1 MDVLERL
8 PDAELEVMQ
17 ALWAQKAYPASSG
30 ELMEALAGKLL
41 ADAHPAQ
48 TALPAGGAGLC
59 PPGQGRAEQPLHPGW
74 CAGRTIWP
82 QRAGNFSKSSTR
94 LPASLVAALMDS
106 KAISQKDLAELEKF

>member
-30 ELMEALAGKLL
+30 ELMEALAGKRWRMPTLL
-41 ADAHPAQ
+41 KLLSRWRSGASSAG
-48 TALPAGGAGLC
+48 TRTGGATST
-59 PPGQGRAEQPLHPGW
+59 PRW

-82 QRAGNFSKSSTR
+82 QRAGNFSKSSTAAPC
-94 LPASLVAALMDS
+94 PAWWPR
-106 KAISQKDLAELEKF
+106 